1 MKRFSF
7 VLAVIVAAATGACT
21 AAPTAPEP
29 VAPPSFDGTQL
40 PPAEGGEEEGESR
53 GGSIA
58 VSGG

>member
-7 VLAVIVAAATGACT
+7 VLAVIVAASAGACT
-21 AAPTAPEP
+21 AGPTAPEP
-29 VAPPSFDGTQL
+29 MAPPSFDGTQL
-40 PPAEGGEEEGESR
+40 PSPDNGEEETESR